1 MTFLRPCGF
10 AEIPQKKNEIGVRN
24 RCIGYNAF
32 YFSFYNTFKYVY
44 MRIFECMNDALF
56 ELHAELCK
64 TLADPKRL
72 KVLYLLGD
80 SEKSVSGLA
89 KQMNLRQA
97 NLSQHLAVLRQRGVV
112 ESRKDGTTVFYRIAF
127 PKMVK
132 ACNIIRSVLLE
143 QVEQKQKIVKRQV
156 K

>member
-1 MTFLRPCGF
+1 
-10 AEIPQKKNEIGVRN
+10 
-24 RCIGYNAF
+24 
-32 YFSFYNTFKYVY
+32 
-44 MRIFECMNDALF
+44 MRIFEYMNDDLF

-80 SEKSVSGLA
+80 GEKSVSELT

-97 NLSQHLAVLRQRGVV
+97 NISQHLSVLRQKGVV
-112 ESRKDGTTVFYRIAF
+112 ESRKKGTTVFYKIAF

-132 ACNIIRSVLLE
+132 AGNIIRDVLIE
-143 QVEQKQKIVKRQV
+143 QAEQKQKIVRRKT